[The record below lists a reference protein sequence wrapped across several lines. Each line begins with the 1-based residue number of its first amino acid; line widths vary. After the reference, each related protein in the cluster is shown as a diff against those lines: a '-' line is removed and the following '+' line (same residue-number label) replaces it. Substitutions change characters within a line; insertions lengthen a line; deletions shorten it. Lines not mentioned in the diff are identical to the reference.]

1 MPAIVDT
8 LRYVLELDD
17 KGFRAGADQAERSVT
32 SLAGSIS
39 GALTAAL
46 GALAA
51 AFAAIRIGD
60 FIKDATLTAARTE
73 VLGTVLDVVGK
84 NANVSVGRLK
94 LLEEQ
99 VKSLGIT
106 TQSARESI
114 IKFIQSGLPLEKI
127 AQLARLAQNSAIIA
141 QTTSAEAFDRLVR
154 GIQTGQIELIR
165 SAGVFI
171 SVEQALNAYARASGK
186 AREGISDLERQ
197 TVILN
202 AVLAQGDKVAGNY
215 TAAMEDAGKRM
226 TSLPR
231 IFEEMSNS
239 IGNKFLPILNE
250 AIPIVEEFGKAVE
263 SSLTNDVIEAN
274 RAALGIDASR
284 ADQMRQIIKTQDEIH
299 DRTRRL
305 WELTQM
311 MMKASDPDREG
322 AIGAA
327 LGYAKAFMTIPRI
340 TAQIEELRKQLAA
353 LAEAV
358 GPGIDLKIS
367 TAFQD
372 PTFADREKKMK
383 AVAEALEKIRKATPA
398 GGFDIPVTIRMETAD
413 EALLRQL
420 TGQDLGPN
428 EISVIIDLDD
438 QNFRNE
444 LEAAIAET
452 EQKFQRIL
460 RPVLTQE
467 FPGGEMS
474 AITQEADRLASLQ
487 EAADVTKQKFTEA
500 FRNIQAI
507 ASSVFRAIAG
517 EAGQVLDDIL
527 GALGNFATGNIA
539 GGIAGIISGFAGIFS
554 STTDTTNRL
563 ILSNRDLIRAIND
576 WRDSIFRLTDQEK
589 AEQADAARQF
599 LDLVNRRPGGRSLTP
614 GEREEARSWLEDAG
628 IPIPA
633 GATWEQ
639 LVEIARSILAGIGDM
654 TVSFDAIQAADTSA
668 ERTDLIRG
676 VKSFS
681 EGLTVLQGLIDLF
694 DLSPEEQLKMWQDAF
709 RIWSESGLLSDE
721 DKLWLAN
728 KMDDLKDSIDRQ
740 PQGATQTERSIAR
753 ITERQADT
761 LVSALATLDL
771 HLREGFQNLVEAF
784 NNWTAN
790 AFGRVSD
797 YNAATVGI
805 GGITV
810 GPVYIQP
817 KTATGEE
824 IAAEFT
830 KVVERELRAAGG
842 LMLKGSARG

>member
-17 KGFRAGADQAERSVT
+17 KGFRAEAARVDQSVVG
-32 SLAGSIS
+32 LGNSIRTI
-39 GALTAAL
+39 LT
-46 GALAA
+46 GALAGLA
-51 AFAAIRIGD
+51 TAFTAVKIGE
-60 FIKDATLTAARTE
+60 FIKDATLTAARTQ
-73 VLGTVLDVVGK
+73 VLGTALDQVSR
-84 NANVSVGRLK
+84 NADISRGYIA
-94 LLEEQ
+94 LLEQEM
-99 VKSLGIT
+99 KALGIT
-106 TQSARESI
+106 TQESRASI
-114 IKFIQSGLPLEKI
+114 IKFIQSGLPLEKVTR
-127 AQLARLAQNSAIIA
+127 LARLAQDAAVVANINS
-141 QTTSAEAFDRLVR
+141 SESFERLIR

-171 SVEQALNAYARASGK
+171 SIEQELNRFAKSAGK
-186 AREGISDLERQ
+186 ARQDITDLERQ
-197 TVILN
+197 TAILN
-202 AVLAQGDKVAGNY
+202 AVLAQGDKLAGNY
-215 TAAMEDAGKRM
+215 EAAMGDVGKQL

-231 IFEEMSNS
+231 HFEEAKNA
-239 IGNKFLPILNE
+239 IGEVFLPVLENMVETAKDLSVALREAFTNDAILEFEEFLKSLGDKKIVPGSSLAIDAQLELNKLQIAVGKARNE
-250 AIPIVEEFGKAVE
+250 LERIQKVEENWLTRSDKNAEIRSKTRELKA
-263 SSLTNDVIEAN
+263 LTDAYEALKE
-274 RAALGIDASR
+274 RITGAGAAAEQQKQADAITAAQNAKLKER
-284 ADQMRQIIKTQDEIH
+284 ADLLARIQQV
-299 DRTRRL
+299 
-305 WELTQM
+305 
-311 MMKASDPDREG
+311 PP
-322 AIGAA
+322 A
-327 LGYAKAFMTIPRI
+327 L
-340 TAQIEELRKQLAA
+340 
-353 LAEAV
+353 
-358 GPGIDLKIS
+358 
-367 TAFQD
+367 
-372 PTFADREKKMK
+372 
-383 AVAEALEKIRKATPA
+383 
-398 GGFDIPVTIRMETAD
+398 DIPVTIRMETSD
-413 EALLRQL
+413 EALMRQIL
-420 TGQDLGPN
+420 GQDLGPN
-428 EISVIIDLDD
+428 EISVIVDLDD

-487 EAADVTKQKFTEA
+487 EAADITKQKFAEA
-500 FRNIQAI
+500 FRNVQTI

-709 RIWSESGLLSDE
+709 RIWGESGLLSDE

-761 LVSALATLDL
+761 LVSALSTLDL

-784 NNWTAN
+784 NNWTAE

-797 YNAATVGI
+797 YNAATVGM
-805 GGITV
+805 GGVTV

-842 LMLKGSARG
+842 LMLK